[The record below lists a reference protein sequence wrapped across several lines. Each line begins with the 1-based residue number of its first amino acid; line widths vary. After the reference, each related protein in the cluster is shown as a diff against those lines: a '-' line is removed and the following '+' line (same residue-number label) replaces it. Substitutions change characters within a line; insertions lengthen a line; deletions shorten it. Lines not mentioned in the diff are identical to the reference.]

1 MTSVSMANA
10 IINQRDDWVEQ
21 LIQNGADVNQV
32 DEYGFTPIIQ
42 AAIVDNLKIAK
53 LLLSAQADANQTD
66 MVGSTALHWAVSND
80 SEALAK
86 LLLSSGADAN
96 IYTQATEP
104 PLVKA
109 ILSRQRNLVKLLH
122 QHGAD
127 ERFANDFIHIKL
139 LAHRFQL
146 RGHVDLVDPAGFYHE
161 MSYEGFFP
169 DATLGII
176 ISSLSDYLVNYAAR
190 KTQKDFIEDMSYIVG
205 LMKDAQSL
213 LKYSNHLIKRATYRT
228 EIKRIVESNHC
239 LLPVTCAG
247 HYISLIR
254 WNQYLAICDRRKTG
268 EFLNGIMIYQM
279 TKPQAWQ
286 HSLCD
291 YLLYEKKEPEY
302 IENEFPKIL
311 GLVPVTR
318 IMIAPQMTGNCSWA
332 NLEAGILASL
342 FLLREKVDDWQDKVV
357 DQTHATVAQY
367 RHWRDWDKERALQFM
382 TQDFEL
388 CGIKRQAMLA
398 SVFVAIVFQRCSAKK
413 PADVRLARRLAAY
426 FHRPEFLYLEQSYR
440 SVYVNRV
447 LTSAGR
453 NFDDLLRM
461 VTDFGS

>member
-1 MTSVSMANA
+1 M
-10 IINQRDDWVEQ
+10 
-21 LIQNGADVNQV
+21 
-32 DEYGFTPIIQ
+32 
-42 AAIVDNLKIAK
+42 
-53 LLLSAQADANQTD
+53 
-66 MVGSTALHWAVSND
+66 
-80 SEALAK
+80 
-86 LLLSSGADAN
+86 
-96 IYTQATEP
+96 
-104 PLVKA
+104 
-109 ILSRQRNLVKLLH
+109 VKLLH
-122 QHGAD
+122 QHGAN

-146 RGHVDLVDPAGFYHE
+146 KGHVDLVDPAGFYHE

-169 DATLGII
+169 DATFGIMI
-176 ISSLSDYLVNYAAR
+176 ASLSDYLVNYAAR
-190 KTQKDFIEDMSYIVG
+190 KTQKDFFDDLSYIAA

-213 LKYSNHLIKRATYRT
+213 LKYSNHLIKRATYRAD
-228 EIKRIVESNHC
+228 IKNIVESDHC

-268 EFLNGIMIYQM
+268 ELLNGIMIYRM

-302 IENEFPKIL
+302 IENELPKIL

-332 NLEAGILASL
+332 NLEASILALL
-342 FLLREKVDDWQDKVV
+342 FLSREKMSDWQDKVV
-357 DQTHATVAQY
+357 DETHPTVVQY

-382 TQDFEL
+382 TQDFES
-388 CGIKRQAMLA
+388 CDMKRQAMLA
-398 SVFVAIVFQRCSAKK
+398 SVFVSIVFQRCSAKK
-413 PADVRLARRLAAY
+413 PADVRLAKRLAAY

-447 LTSAGR
+447 STAAGR

-461 VTDFGS
+461 VTDSGL